1 MIVLINRELYRYEIH
16 SLVKA
21 FYPEEDVKVLVGETS
36 GDSAPFMELIFEPQS
51 ITAVIPDSGLTET
64 AQAQEGE
71 CFDSKGPASK
81 AAMKHLLYRIL
92 TRYTGRELPWGE
104 LIGIRPTKLAT
115 GLLGEGVPDEGIAA
129 HLKEALPCDGFNIL
143 QNNGAAAGQT
153 VMHLHFHIV
162 PRYGQ
167 EEISFVSH
175 TGDMK
180 ALKALAEQLRF

>member
-1 MIVLINRELYRYEIH
+1 MKNDCVFCAIAEAEIPSFKVYEDELVLAYLDIN
-16 SLVKA
+16 
-21 FYPEEDVKVLVGETS
+21 
-36 GDSAPFMELIFEPQS
+36 PFTKGHTL
-51 ITAVIPDSGLTET
+51 VIP
-64 AQAQEGE
+64 
-71 CFDSKGPASK
+71 K
-81 AAMKHLLYRIL
+81 AHS
-92 TRYTGRELPWGE
+92 
-104 LIGIRPTKLAT
+104 T
-115 GLLGEGVPDEGIAA
+115 GLLDTSDETLAAVLARVKKIAA

-167 EEISFVSH
+167 EEITFTSH